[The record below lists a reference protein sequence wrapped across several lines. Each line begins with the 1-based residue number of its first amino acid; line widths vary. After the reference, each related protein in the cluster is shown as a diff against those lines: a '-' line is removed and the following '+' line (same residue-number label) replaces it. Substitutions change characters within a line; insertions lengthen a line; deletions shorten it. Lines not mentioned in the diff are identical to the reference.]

1 MAVQGHS
8 ATTRTA
14 AAGRR
19 SAPRFTAMLLV
30 VALLASAC
38 GSTAYRD
45 RVDLLAQAGEQ
56 AQDPVTGEA
65 TTESPDVPAPDAT
78 DAATEGTDPGEGDPV
93 VGQPGAPSATEG
105 QTGNGTTGG
114 GTGGNTGGTTDGQ
127 QPPPTTQPPSSNLP
141 QTSDNGRGVTNDTVR
156 IGVIALSSFQNLG
169 SNLGFT
175 VADKGDI
182 RAQIRDLAAW
192 INSNGGI
199 AGRNIEPIIRIYT
212 QEEASPGAEAQICN
226 AFADDDQVFAVMLY
240 GQIHESTREC
250 YASKRVL
257 MIDPTPFVFDEV
269 LYQQLSPYLWSTSYP
284 NYSRVARTLPHALAG
299 TDFFQPM
306 ASRSESDVKVGV
318 LHWDTPSARR
328 VLQRDLAPALEAVGQ
343 QVDSSYGVNG
353 SSIAT
358 IQNGL
363 SNAITRFRQAGVNR
377 VMFIG
382 GSPLAPFFFSTAE
395 SNSYRPRYG
404 ITSLD
409 NPRHSASE
417 RGNPAQMRDAIGIGF
432 NLDTDVPDE
441 QVPLGATERER
452 LCLEVLASKGHN
464 HERRENANYSLAVC
478 ESFLLLQDAGRTIT
492 DGLTVPV
499 WAAHAEALGTSFKPV
514 MWYDAEF
521 GPGNHDGTATYRL
534 IKHDTGCECFRYQ
547 SSSTRLR

>member
-93 VGQPGAPSATEG
+93 VAQPGAPSATEG
-105 QTGNGTTGG
+105 QSGNGTTGG
-114 GTGGNTGGTTDGQ
+114 TTGGGTGGTTDGQ

-156 IGVIALSSFQNLG
+156 VGVIALSSFQNLG

-192 INSNGGI
+192 INSNGGV

-299 TDFFQPM
+299 TDFFQPHGQPQ
-306 ASRSESDVKVGV
+306 RV
-318 LHWDTPSARR
+318 RR
-328 VLQRDLAPALEAVGQ
+328 QGRRPALGHPVRTAGPAARPGSRPGGCRPAGRQQLWGQ
-343 QVDSSYGVNG
+343 RFQHRDHPERPVQRHHAFPPGWREPGDVHRR
-353 SSIAT
+353 IA
-358 IQNGL
+358 
-363 SNAITRFRQAGVNR
+363 AGTV
-377 VMFIG
+377 
-382 GSPLAPFFFSTAE
+382 
-395 SNSYRPRYG
+395 
-404 ITSLD
+404 
-409 NPRHSASE
+409 
-417 RGNPAQMRDAIGIGF
+417 
-432 NLDTDVPDE
+432 
-441 QVPLGATERER
+441 
-452 LCLEVLASKGHN
+452 
-464 HERRENANYSLAVC
+464 
-478 ESFLLLQDAGRTIT
+478 LLLHRGEQQLPAPLRHHQPGQ
-492 DGLTVPV
+492 P
-499 WAAHAEALGTSFKPV
+499 AAQ
-514 MWYDAEF
+514 
-521 GPGNHDGTATYRL
+521 
-534 IKHDTGCECFRYQ
+534 CQ
-547 SSSTRLR
+547 